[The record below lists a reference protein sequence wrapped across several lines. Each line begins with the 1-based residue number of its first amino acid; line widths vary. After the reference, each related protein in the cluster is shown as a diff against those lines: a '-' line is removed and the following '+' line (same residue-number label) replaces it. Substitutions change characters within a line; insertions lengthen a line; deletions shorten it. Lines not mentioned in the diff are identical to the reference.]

1 MDSQRFLEA
10 HKHAQGY
17 IPRVT
22 LRAVLPNRHAGA
34 IIGVKGCRVQSIEST
49 YAVKVQMTPVL
60 GRLVMIS
67 GSAKNVA
74 KAWKVALM
82 YLADTFSEYYKQN
95 PGISFLISKDL
106 VALLKNPLDINLNF
120 EYMARST
127 HTQLRVKEGTVPR
140 SSERVV
146 QVSIQSMDQL
156 NAFENLVYLLAD
168 VTRIYTHLSM
178 SPETVYFI
186 PTGAEDDVYIQNM
199 KDETIFM

>member
-82 YLADTFSEYYKQN
+82 YLADTFSEYYKQV
-95 PGISFLISKDL
+95 I
-106 VALLKNPLDINLNF
+106 
-120 EYMARST
+120 R
-127 HTQLRVKEGTVPR
+127 
-140 SSERVV
+140 
-146 QVSIQSMDQL
+146 
-156 NAFENLVYLLAD
+156 
-168 VTRIYTHLSM
+168 
-178 SPETVYFI
+178 
-186 PTGAEDDVYIQNM
+186 
-199 KDETIFM
+199 